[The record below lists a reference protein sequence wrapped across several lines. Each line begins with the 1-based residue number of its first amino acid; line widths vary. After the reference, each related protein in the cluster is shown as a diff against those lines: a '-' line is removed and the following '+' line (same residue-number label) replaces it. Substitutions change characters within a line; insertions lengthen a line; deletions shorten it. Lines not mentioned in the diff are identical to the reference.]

1 MNKTRVMLAQLLG
14 VVIAGAGFG
23 YPQQSPA
30 ASQAP
35 AARSITLKY
44 VHAEAEGSTALMFS
58 AKPFA
63 DEVERLT
70 EGRVKFTT
78 YPRGA
83 LASPTQN
90 YELVRT
96 GAADIAWVL
105 PGYTPGRF
113 PMSQIGALPFAWAN
127 AVQGSLAVA
136 PLLERGLFAKE
147 TADTKLLSMHCLGI
161 YYLFTSKKK
170 VTSLADMKGLKIRT
184 SGDYQIK
191 AVSRLGMTPVA
202 MDLGETVSAVQT
214 GVVDGIIMSYGIVG
228 SFGFAPFLKYAYEL
242 PFFAATGMWVVNKDV
257 WNRISPRDQRII
269 EIAAMQAALRYSYS
283 EDLIAD
289 IRREQFRG
297 RGMEITKPSEA
308 DLNSAIKTTQPIWGE
323 WVADVEKLGHPAKQ
337 AMTALELMRKE
348 LGIGWKP
355 TK

>member
-1 MNKTRVMLAQLLG
+1 MNKMHIILAKLLVF
-14 VVIAGAGFG
+14 VVFGAGLS

-30 ASQAP
+30 ASPAP
-35 AARSITLKY
+35 AVRPITLKY
-44 VHAEAEGSTALMFS
+44 VHAEAEGATALLFS
-58 AKPFA
+58 VKPFA

-83 LASPTQN
+83 LATPTQN

-96 GAADIAWVL
+96 GAVDIAWVL

-113 PMSQIGALPFAWAN
+113 PMSQIGALPFAWTHAI
-127 AVQGSLAVA
+127 QGSLAFE

-147 TADTKLLSMHCLGI
+147 TADTKLLSIHSLGI

-170 VTSLADMKGLKIRT
+170 VTSLADLKGLKIRT
-184 SGDYQIK
+184 TGDYQIK

-202 MDLGETVSAVQT
+202 MDMGEAVSAVQT
-214 GVVDGIIMSYGIVG
+214 GVVDGVILSYGITG
-228 SFGFAPFLKYAYEL
+228 SFGFTPFVKYAYEL
-242 PFFAATGMWVVNKDV
+242 PFFAATGMWVINKDV
-257 WNRISPRDQRII
+257 WGKISAKDQRII
-269 EIAAMQAALRYSYS
+269 ELCATQAALRYSYS
-283 EDLIAD
+283 EDFIAD
-289 IRREQFRG
+289 IRREQFRA
-297 RGMEITKPSEA
+297 RGIEIIKPSEA
-308 DLNSAIKTTQPIWGE
+308 DLNSAIKITQPVWGE
-323 WVADVEKLGHPAKQ
+323 WVTDVEKLGYPAKQ